1 MAKSH
6 KRKVRS
12 STKKSHTGSH
22 SPMSLKK
29 LRSSFDHME
38 RFVEKLRP
46 TSKHSFPDAVSSYKE
61 EWRRVFK
68 REISPA
74 DAAAYLKFRFGL
86 KGKKGLTRRHRKM
99 RGGAALAL
107 AGAPLDYTT
116 RAGISGVYGNF
127 PSYQSEGLDRYYGS
141 AITADCGKPNGFP
154 TDGSAASQ
162 AGGGIMEGL
171 FRPIVAG
178 SPPYAGYVPMM
189 EFKGVKPYPSADAVG
204 VPPLRT
210 APTSYISNADTQPWN
225 RSHTQ
230 DIYKLGK

>member
-141 AITADCGKPNGFP
+141 AITADCGKPNGFV
-154 TDGSAASQ
+154 TEGSGASQ
-162 AGGGIMEGL
+162 VGGAAFEPMGRL
-171 FRPIVAG
+171 FPG
-178 SPPYAGYVPMM
+178 SNPPFTVGQAYYNFQGQPSTV
-189 EFKGVKPYPSADAVG
+189 SADPVGTGAVRPVTTIG
-204 VPPLRT
+204 LTNPIPIR
-210 APTSYISNADTQPWN
+210 PN
-225 RSHTQ
+225 
-230 DIYKLGK
+230 